1 VKDLLAFANALLA
14 HKLLDAHYTEILTSG
29 KVDAEWGGKY
39 AYGFMEDRK
48 SGARWFGHGGGAPGM
63 NGMLR
68 IYPTSSY
75 VVAVLANLDPPSA
88 QEIAVFIGD
97 RLPPK

>member
-1 VKDLLAFANALLA
+1 MV
-14 HKLLDAHYTEILTSG
+14 
-29 KVDAEWGGKY
+29 
-39 AYGFMEDRK
+39 
-48 SGARWFGHGGGAPGM
+48 PGM

-68 IYPTSSY
+68 IYPTSGY